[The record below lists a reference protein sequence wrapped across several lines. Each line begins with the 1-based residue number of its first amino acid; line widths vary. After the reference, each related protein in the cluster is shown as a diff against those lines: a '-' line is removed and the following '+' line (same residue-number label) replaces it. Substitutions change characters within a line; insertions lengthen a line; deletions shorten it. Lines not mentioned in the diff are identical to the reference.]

1 MVCSYFV
8 AALHSC
14 NEVRL
19 KTSIASAITIKFGT
33 QTLFLNLFHVFFS
46 SFFPLSF
53 PFTFFPLFFIFFF
66 YPPFKKNLTLH
77 LYFPSLFYSISNC
90 GYVPNGGHC
99 YGNLKVWIVTRKMDS
114 IWRMS
119 KHYFMPLKLGIYFMS
134 NIFVLKTKHD
144 RCCKLILQDHSV

>member
-1 MVCSYFV
+1 M

-14 NEVRL
+14 NEVCL
-19 KTSIASAITIKFGT
+19 KTSIASAILSLVHRPSQK
-33 QTLFLNLFHVFFS
+33 LFSFVLNLFHVFFS

-53 PFTFFPLFFIFFF
+53 PFSFFTLFFIFFF
-66 YPPFKKNLTLH
+66 SPPFKKNLTLH

-119 KHYFMPLKLGIYFMS
+119 KLYFMPLKFG
-134 NIFVLKTKHD
+134 VKHVCVEDKHD
-144 RCCKLILQDHSV
+144 RCCKLILQDYSV